1 MKFCPKCGNKLPEG
15 VKFCPGCGNA
25 VAAPAAPVAPAP
37 VQQPVQAQPVQQPV
51 QQPTQPQQPVYQQP
65 QVQTAAPV
73 YTQPAPPKKKSG
85 INWKVLMILLIVGA
99 LIIGAGAAVIV
110 DIVDDGEFNLFGL
123 LDSDSSE
130 NDDDDDDDDDGD
142 NEDKD
147 PTGESGSTDSTE
159 NTGTAVTPNPPAVV
173 VAKVDFTVGAL
184 TITLDSRFVEE
195 VNYEDYAYY
204 LSEKEN
210 IECNITCYG
219 ENSSLDDLYDFAK
232 MLQEDLSQNNIASRI
247 SEEGGITY
255 LIATHDGTTIFAP
268 VYVSNDVFWLVQFAC
283 DEDAYDGLEE
293 RFMEYAKSVQIV
305 ATEKVNNNNVFVDEF
320 SMTLDIRFQEKT
332 MAGWTSYYEA
342 NDMIVLL
349 LKESIDSVSS
359 LLTDVSPEGYA
370 DVWVTSNN
378 LNTQPYYEGNLLCVN
393 YQASGFEY
401 VAVIYMSEDN
411 FWLMQFACMPDDLD
425 SLYGEM
431 MEIAESVIIE

>member
-1 MKFCPKCGNKLPEG
+1 MKFCPKCGSKLAED
-15 VKFCPGCGNA
+15 VKFCPSCGNA
-25 VAAPAAPVAPAP
+25 VAVAAAPEQPA
-37 VQQPVQAQPVQQPV
+37 
-51 QQPTQPQQPVYQQP
+51 QQPVYQQTP
-65 QVQTAAPV
+65 VQTAD
-73 YTQPAPPKKKSG
+73 QPAAPKKKAG
-85 INWKVLMILLIVGA
+85 INWKVLTILLIIGA
-99 LIIGAGAAVIV
+99 LLIGAGAAVIV

-123 LDSDSSE
+123 LDSDSSA
-130 NDDDDDDDDDGD
+130 NDDDDDDDDD
-142 NEDKD
+142 KD
-147 PTGESGSTDSTE
+147 PTGESGDQDATGESGSTDSTE

-195 VNYEDYAYY
+195 GNYGDYAYY
-204 LSEKEN
+204 LSETEN

-232 MLQEDLSQNNIASRI
+232 MLQEDLRQNNIASRI

-255 LIATHDGTTIFAP
+255 LVATHDGTTIFAP
-268 VYVSNDVFWLVQFAC
+268 VYVSNDIFWLVQFAC

-293 RFMEYAKSVQIV
+293 RFVEYAKSVQIV

-320 SMTLDIRFQEKT
+320 SMTLDSRFQEMT
-332 MAGWTSYYEA
+332 MEGFTSCYEA
-342 NDMIVLL
+342 DDMIVLL

-378 LNTQPYYEGNLLCVN
+378 LNTQPYYEGDLLCVN